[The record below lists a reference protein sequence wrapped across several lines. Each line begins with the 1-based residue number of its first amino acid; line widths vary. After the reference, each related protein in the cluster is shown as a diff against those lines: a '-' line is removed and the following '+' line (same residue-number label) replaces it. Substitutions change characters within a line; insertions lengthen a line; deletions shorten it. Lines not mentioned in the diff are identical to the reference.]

1 LFLWTFFVKSPQP
14 PLLFIKTATQFS
26 RFFCMVIPIG
36 LALMRA
42 DLLAIGA
49 IVLWASLAALATS
62 LSNIPPFL
70 LTGIGLVVGSLIS
83 IPLSG
88 FKLSAWKVPSRTLMV
103 GVYGLF
109 GYHLMLFIAL
119 QTAPAVEANLVNY
132 LWPLLIV
139 VLAPL
144 FSRHLKLGPRHTIAA
159 SAGFTGAAIAITSA
173 GSVSGLFGFE
183 VGYLFAFAAAVIW
196 ATYSLMTTK
205 LPAFPTSAIGLFGLV
220 SGVLAI
226 GAHFV
231 LEAPA
236 VISSSDWVLLVILGL
251 GPLGGAFYF
260 WDAALKIGDPR
271 RIGLLAFLTPLLS
284 TTLLLVVSGRAL
296 SWQLLLATALIVGG
310 ALLGSRSSRE
320 PKPKS

>member
-1 LFLWTFFVKSPQP
+1 
-14 PLLFIKTATQFS
+14 
-26 RFFCMVIPIG
+26 
-36 LALMRA
+36 MRA
-42 DLLAIGA
+42 DLFAFGA

-70 LTGIGLVVGSLIS
+70 LTGIGLVIGSLIS
-83 IPLSG
+83 LPLSG
-88 FKLSAWKVPSRTLMV
+88 FKLTAWKVPAKTLTV

-144 FSRHLKLGPRHTIAA
+144 FTRSLKLGARNIIAA
-159 SAGFTGAAIAITSA
+159 IAGFTGAAIAISSA
-173 GSVSGLFGFE
+173 GAGAGPLGFE
-183 VGYLFAFAAAVIW
+183 IGYLFAFAAAVIW
-196 ATYSLMTTK
+196 ATYSLLTTK
-205 LPAFPTSAIGLFGLV
+205 LPTFPTSAIGLFGLV

-226 GAHFV
+226 AAHFV
-231 LEAPA
+231 LEDPA
-236 VISSSDWVLLVILGL
+236 AISASDWVLLVILGL

-296 SWQLLLATALIVGG
+296 SWQLLLATVLIIGG
-310 ALLGSRSSRE
+310 ALLGSKPSRE
-320 PKPKS
+320 PKSKS

>member
-1 LFLWTFFVKSPQP
+1 
-14 PLLFIKTATQFS
+14 
-26 RFFCMVIPIG
+26 
-36 LALMRA
+36 MRA
-42 DLLAIGA
+42 DLFAFGA

-70 LTGIGLVVGSLIS
+70 LTGIGLVIGSLIS
-83 IPLSG
+83 LPLSG
-88 FKLSAWKVPSRTLMV
+88 FKLTAWKVPAKTLTV

-144 FSRHLKLGPRHTIAA
+144 FTRSLKLGARNIIAA
-159 SAGFTGAAIAITSA
+159 IAGFTGAAIAISSA
-173 GSVSGLFGFE
+173 GAGAGPLGFE
-183 VGYLFAFAAAVIW
+183 IGYLFAFAAAVIW
-196 ATYSLMTTK
+196 ATYSLLTTK
-205 LPAFPTSAIGLFGLV
+205 LPTFPTSAIGLFGLV
-220 SGVLAI
+220 SGLLAI
-226 GAHFV
+226 AAHFV
-231 LEAPA
+231 LEEPA
-236 VISSSDWVLLVILGL
+236 VISASDWVLLVILGL

-296 SWQLLLATALIVGG
+296 SWQLLLATVLIIGG
-310 ALLGSRSSRE
+310 ALLGSKPSRE
-320 PKPKS
+320 PKSKS